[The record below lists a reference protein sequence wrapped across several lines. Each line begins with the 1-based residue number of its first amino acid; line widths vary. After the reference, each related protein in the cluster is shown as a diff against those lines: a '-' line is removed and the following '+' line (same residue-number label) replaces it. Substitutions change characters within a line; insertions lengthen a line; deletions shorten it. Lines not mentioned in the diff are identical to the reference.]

1 MHDQRHRH
9 SSSSKTIKVSSPTL
23 RKLCLPCISARNH
36 PRQQLSSKRQSA
48 KPNQRRLAPTENI
61 IDESPLP
68 RFEVP
73 SRTYDPV
80 ASISVVHSN
89 DDSKGND
96 ANHFHDRH
104 QHLVTSLQEERHEE
118 RSNEISVAKAETNAA
133 STDRRESSPSH
144 EITRS
149 NEEDAVGFPQ
159 DRKISALNWRVE
171 RRRAVLQRVLHGYQS
186 LFLPFLFCLG
196 RWSNAA
202 VNIGTCL
209 YYQEFI
215 EPYYS

>member
-9 SSSSKTIKVSSPTL
+9 LSSSKTIKVSSPTL

-36 PRQQLSSKRQSA
+36 PRQQLASKRQSA
-48 KPNQRRLAPTENI
+48 KPNQRRPAPTENI
-61 IDESPLP
+61 IDESSLP

-73 SRTYDPV
+73 PRTQDPV

-104 QHLVTSLQEERHEE
+104 QHFVTSLQEERHEE
-118 RSNEISVAKAETNAA
+118 RSTEISVAKAETN
-133 STDRRESSPSH
+133 RRESSPSH

-149 NEEDAVGFPQ
+149 NDEDAVGLSQ
-159 DRKISALNWRVE
+159 DRKIGRLIGESRGEDQYFSEFFMAINLC
-171 RRRAVLQRVLHGYQS
+171 
-186 LFLPFLFCLG
+186 FCPF
-196 RWSNAA
+196 SS
-202 VNIGTCL
+202 V
-209 YYQEFI
+209 
-215 EPYYS
+215 